1 MKALVDIVPSAEQL
15 PIISNPQNGVT
26 LIRGAAGSG
35 KTTTALLMLKQLSAF
50 WIRHRERNNSFDPVQ
65 ILVLSFNSTLRG
77 YINHLAERQVE
88 SHTQAIIDIVT
99 FGKWSKDMTDT
110 LNVLNYNQR
119 NTILNGFASS
129 INLPNDFLCDEIEY
143 CLAVF

>member
-1 MKALVDIVPSAEQL
+1 MKALVDIAPSAEQL

-35 KTTTALLMLKQLSAF
+35 KTTTALLMLKQLSSF
-50 WIRHRERNNSFDPVQ
+50 WLRHRERNNNFDPVQ

-77 YINHLAERQVE
+77 YINHLAERQVA

-99 FGKWSKDMTDT
+99 FGK
-110 LNVLNYNQR
+110 
-119 NTILNGFASS
+119 
-129 INLPNDFLCDEIEY
+129 
-143 CLAVF
+143 